1 MQFSRDH
8 GCIAELAQARPE
20 RAIEND
26 EVDLT
31 EENVEEVVDAAEEA
45 VEEVVDAEEAV
56 EEEVEEE
63 VVERPIETFQD
74 VAASRQ
80 VRDPVMLLVGSC

>member
-1 MQFSRDH
+1 M
-8 GCIAELAQARPE
+8 
-20 RAIEND
+20 
-26 EVDLT
+26 
-31 EENVEEVVDAAEEA
+31 EEVVDAAEEA

-63 VVERPIETFQD
+63 MVEQRPIETFQD